1 MCYKKTEE
9 GVTHSVAEKR
19 EGRRKGGREA
29 GGGLKRGG
37 KKQLVKRLRYPGKF
51 VFSSRAIWGQQKLFP
66 LGKDDQRVTAHEIP
80 TSHPR
85 ASRQRQAMPAP
96 CLRSLRETVALSLS
110 HVHVAGDEGWDAVAW
125 QGGGGL
131 ETTRVG
137 PRLSSPSPCRARETH
152 PA

>member
-51 VFSSRAIWGQQKLFP
+51 VFSSRAI
-66 LGKDDQRVTAHEIP
+66 
-80 TSHPR
+80 
-85 ASRQRQAMPAP
+85 
-96 CLRSLRETVALSLS
+96 
-110 HVHVAGDEGWDAVAW
+110 
-125 QGGGGL
+125 
-131 ETTRVG
+131 
-137 PRLSSPSPCRARETH
+137 
-152 PA
+152 